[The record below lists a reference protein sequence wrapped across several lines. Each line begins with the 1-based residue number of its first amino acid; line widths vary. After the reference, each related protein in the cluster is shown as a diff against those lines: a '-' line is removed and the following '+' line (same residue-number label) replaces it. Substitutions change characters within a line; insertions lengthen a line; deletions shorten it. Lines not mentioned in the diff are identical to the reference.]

1 MSRENLKGKPL
12 QRTWLNRSSHDVA
25 KTWNQKFFF
34 SSVCQ
39 SGTQLAILINKKT
52 QTKPH
57 DEKTSAPMMP
67 QSNLFYCCSRVA
79 LGIMMAALCLW
90 KIHSAD
96 GHVSVCL
103 MWFKAVLSAYIWIL
117 LRLVFVGLNISA
129 DLCCYDMTREE
140 EVSESHCADL
150 NHLISMFRL
159 QALWKSLHNSR
170 YDMLVVRNFY
180 LYSKFSCYFMKRFG
194 INSHLDGV
202 LTWK

>member
-1 MSRENLKGKPL
+1 MLGNFNILSHFPPPSPPPPKWLGEELGNKYKTTQMSRENLKGKPL

-39 SGTQLAILINKKT
+39 SGTQLAILINKKP

-103 MWFKAVLSAYIWIL
+103 M
-117 LRLVFVGLNISA
+117 
-129 DLCCYDMTREE
+129 
-140 EVSESHCADL
+140 
-150 NHLISMFRL
+150 
-159 QALWKSLHNSR
+159 
-170 YDMLVVRNFY
+170 
-180 LYSKFSCYFMKRFG
+180 
-194 INSHLDGV
+194 
-202 LTWK
+202 